1 MRSLIMALV
10 ATLFVGSAV
19 GAHAQTA
26 AHQPSYK
33 KHLPGVFE
41 YLKDAAGHEVG
52 FKCNWPYDQHCA
64 TIQVA
69 QMHVMPYGSHRSRRD
84 TSM

>member
-33 KHLPGVFE
+33 KHLPGVFK

-52 FKCNWPYDQHCA
+52 FKCE
-64 TIQVA
+64 
-69 QMHVMPYGSHRSRRD
+69 
-84 TSM
+84 